1 MRILDASIL
10 FTKANN
16 VRAQLDYISAD
27 DRTTGEDLLHYNN
40 LIRVID
46 KIFMSDNTREHRLD
60 LENFVLFNGDEIYR
74 KYIHLNYSS
83 LANDSSDDRDKYDIG
98 L

>member
-1 MRILDASIL
+1 MKILDASIL

-27 DRTTGEDLLHYNN
+27 SRTTGEDLLHYNN

-60 LENFVLFNGDEIYR
+60 LENFVLFNGEEVY
-74 KYIHLNYSS
+74 KHYIHLNYSS
-83 LANDSSDDRDKYDIG
+83 LNDDSYDDREKFDIE